1 MTIADAD
8 NQVTTFTY
16 DTRGLLLT
24 STDALNQ
31 TTTFTYDPAGRLL
44 TTTDSLNRTTTLT
57 YDSAGN
63 GDEHGCAESQHGLS
77 VRCQESAHAGDRP
90 AQWRDPVHL

>member
-1 MTIADAD
+1 M
-8 NQVTTFTY
+8 
-16 DTRGLLLT
+16 
-24 STDALNQ
+24 
-31 TTTFTYDPAGRLL
+31 
-44 TTTDSLNRTTTLT
+44 T